1 MGPLRN
7 AYLDALGIDRWVPR
21 NAPPEIPSVPE
32 SAPAAPMVAA
42 ATSRAPAPASALAPF
57 VHSHPPNP
65 AEFEKYYLGVHM
77 PLVAAIKGSRKM
89 EAAKCLPQADGS
101 PPAFYRVFEMWF
113 DSPEHMAA
121 VFATPEGVKVR
132 ADVPNFTAGTTVT
145 RLVCKLD

>member
-1 MGPLRN
+1 M
-7 AYLDALGIDRWVPR
+7 DRR
-21 NAPPEIPSVPE
+21 TSFSIL
-32 SAPAAPMVAA
+32 AAGLAA
-42 ATSRAPAPASALAPF
+42 AGASGAEPAQTTGGIKFIVLYG
-57 VHSHPPNP
+57 HPPNP

-77 PLVAAIKGSRKM
+77 PLVAAMKGARKM

-101 PPAFYRVFEMWF
+101 PPAFYRVFEAWF

-121 VFATPEGVKVR
+121 VFGTPEGAKVR

>member
-1 MGPLRN
+1 MDRRTTITML
-7 AYLDALGIDRWVPR
+7 ALGLATEGVG
-21 NAPPEIPSVPE
+21 AAETPPSPGGIKVT
-32 SAPAAPMVAA
+32 V
-42 ATSRAPAPASALAPF
+42 LYG
-57 VHSHPPNP
+57 HPPNP

-113 DSPEHMAA
+113 DSPEHMAS

-145 RLVCKLD
+145 RVVSKLD